1 MIDGMPRAGLVPK
14 YPWLAFWHAAMQIRI
29 DGFVV
34 AGFLVVATS
43 QAQWN
48 LATLIW
54 LQFAAV
60 VLSIKLS
67 FFKEDYLPNR
77 TVCTG

>member
-1 MIDGMPRAGLVPK
+1 MIDGMPRAGFVPK

-43 QAQWN
+43 QAQSN
-48 LATLIW
+48 PATLIW
-54 LQFAAV
+54 L
-60 VLSIKLS
+60 
-67 FFKEDYLPNR
+67 
-77 TVCTG
+77 